1 MVRGVYAAAAG
12 MTTQYKKID
21 VMGNNIANVNTAGYK
36 QNELSLKTFGD
47 ELAARTDDN
56 TKVGT
61 IPLCV
66 VLGEESTDLS
76 DGTQVSTSLNTD
88 LAINGN
94 GYFAVRDGAGAVK
107 YTRSGN
113 FSVDNQGFLILPS
126 GEQLLGANNQPINV
140 GTQNFSVSLDGTVLR
155 QDGTTTRIPLFGA
168 DNANIAKRRD
178 GFFDVTGATQANGTI
193 RQGWLE
199 NSNTDV
205 IENMTGL
212 MKAQRAFQ
220 GNQQAMQVTLQTMDR
235 LVTDVGK
242 V

>member
-21 VMGNNIANVNTAGYK
+21 VLGNNIANVNTAGYK
-36 QNELSLKTFGD
+36 QDELSLKTFGD

-56 TKVGT
+56 TEVGRL
-61 IPLCV
+61 PLCV
-66 VLGEESTDLS
+66 SLGDEATDLS
-76 DGTQVSTSLNTD
+76 DGTQTSTSLNTD
-88 LAINGN
+88 LAISGN

-113 FSVDNQGFLILPS
+113 FSVDNQGFLVLPT
-126 GEQLLGANNQPINV
+126 GEELLGANNQPLNV
-140 GTQNFSVSLDGTVLR
+140 GSQNFTVSLDGTLIR
-155 QDGTTTRIPLFGA
+155 QNGTAAKIPLYGA
-168 DNANIAKRRD
+168 GNANIAKRRD
-178 GFFDVTGATQANGTI
+178 GFFDITGAAPANGNI
-193 RQGWLE
+193 RQGWIE

-205 IENMTGL
+205 IENIAGL
-212 MKAQRAFQ
+212 MKAQRSFQ

-235 LVTDVGK
+235 LVTEVGK

>member
-21 VMGNNIANVNTAGYK
+21 VMGNNIANVNTVGYK

-56 TKVGT
+56 TEIGA
-61 IPLCV
+61 IPFCV
-66 VLGEESTDLS
+66 SLGEESTDIS

-88 LAINGN
+88 LAIDGN
-94 GYFAVRDGAGAVK
+94 GFFAVRDGAGAVK

-113 FSVDNQGFLILPS
+113 FSVDNAGNLVLPA
-126 GEQLLGANNQPINV
+126 GEQLLGADNQPINV
-140 GTQNFSVSLDGTVLR
+140 GTQNFTVSLDGTLIR
-155 QDGTTTRIPLFGA
+155 QNGTATRISLYGA
-168 DNANIAKRRD
+168 ANENIAKRRD
-178 GFFDVTGATQANGTI
+178 GFFDITGAIPADGSI

-212 MKAQRAFQ
+212 MKAQRSFQ
-220 GNQQAMQVTLQTMDR
+220 GNQQALQVTLQTMDR
-235 LVTDVGK
+235 LVSEVGK